1 MPKSLSW
8 RMGPPTEAPAWVMV
22 FSRRRATWVEV
33 SVVPTLSRVP
43 LTKAL
48 VAAQALL
55 RS

>member
-1 MPKSLSW
+1 VIVVEGDDAEELVMQDGAADRCAEL
-8 RMGPPTEAPAWVMV
+8 GDGVLEA
-22 FSRRRATWVEV
+22 
-33 SVVPTLSRVP
+33 PTLSRVP